1 MKIIILLIS
10 CLSCLSLNGQDK
22 DLKLIKVHINSGD
35 KNSIKGYL
43 FEVDEDKIVLVPKR
57 KWVNKFLIS
66 ENCETCHTIS
76 RDSIWDLKYSQ
87 KKPFRPIGLMVSG
100 GLGLI
105 AIAAADN
112 TPNPDGLNN
121 KDLAGL
127 YATLGI
133 AIGGV
138 VDLIR
143 LIGHSKG
150 KNKVDINRGLSD
162 VLLPK
167 SAVYQFNKIRE
178 QQLAELSVILTQ
190 IENEKTR
197 HRKPI
202 NIYRK
207 DKKMLSGYIIG
218 QKDGQLLLGLEHL
231 NKKAVLKYR
240 NNPPK
245 HLQEISLEDIFYY
258 DFGKR

>member
-1 MKIIILLIS
+1 M
-10 CLSCLSLNGQDK
+10 
-22 DLKLIKVHINSGD
+22 
-35 KNSIKGYL
+35 
-43 FEVDEDKIVLVPKR
+43 
-57 KWVNKFLIS
+57 
-66 ENCETCHTIS
+66 
-76 RDSIWDLKYSQ
+76 
-87 KKPFRPIGLMVSG
+87 
-100 GLGLI
+100 
-105 AIAAADN
+105 
-112 TPNPDGLNN
+112 
-121 KDLAGL
+121 

-150 KNKVDINRGLSD
+150 KNTVDINRGLSD

-202 NIYRK
+202 NFYRK

-245 HLQEISLEDIFYY
+245 HLQEISCLLYTSPSPRDATLS
-258 DFGKR
+258 RMPSSA